1 MMCNLKPST
10 RLFVIRFIVT
20 YSADRKEL
28 MPANIRYSKKSLRF
42 IFYSLDETN
51 DYEIA
56 PVASFDPTLPD
67 RVPFT

>member
-1 MMCNLKPST
+1 M
-10 RLFVIRFIVT
+10 T
-20 YSADRKEL
+20 YNADRKEF
-28 MPANIRYSKKSLRF
+28 MQANIRYFRKSLHF

-67 RVPFT
+67 RIVYMFMI